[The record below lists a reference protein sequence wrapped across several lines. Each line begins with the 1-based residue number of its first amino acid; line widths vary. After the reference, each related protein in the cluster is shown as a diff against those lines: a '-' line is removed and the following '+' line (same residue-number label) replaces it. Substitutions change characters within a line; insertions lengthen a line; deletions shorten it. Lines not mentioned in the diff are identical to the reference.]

1 MLLHGRENAYRRTVG
16 KEEPLSA
23 GDVSAA
29 HAATIKSKQKLIDI
43 APPRL
48 RRRLNLQ
55 RPNPGMHLKQAQL
68 YQVKKE
74 RSLLKKSSPLKNL
87 KKSSLLSKKKS
98 NLLSLKWT
106 DLK

>member
-55 RPNPGMHLKQAQL
+55 RPNPGMHLKQAQP
-68 YQVKKE
+68 YRVKTVVN
-74 RSLLKKSSPLKNL
+74 LKKSLLKNL

>member
-55 RPNPGMHLKQAQL
+55 RPNPGMHLKQAQP
-68 YQVKKE
+68 YRVKTVVN
-74 RSLLKKSSPLKNL
+74 LKKSLL

-98 NLLSLKWT
+98 NLLSLKLT